1 MPAQGDNQAIMILNS
16 WLTKHHSVM
25 NRITELSLV
34 AVTRDDLDQLH
45 REVVRYNAN
54 R

>member
-16 WLTKHHSVM
+16 WLSKHRTIM
-25 NRITELSLV
+25 NRITELSVV
-34 AVTRDDLDQLH
+34 AVTRDDLEQLH
-45 REVVRYNAN
+45 RDVVRYNAN